1 MIKASKLMVAVFVA
15 AAGLPAQAS
24 QITTTPVVVKHVL
37 TADYLRGPALDTAL
51 SPTELAPYLSW
62 ASTSFQLN
70 PAVRAAG
77 IRVMYYTDPF
87 RQNPTNA
94 MYTNDETTYAHACD
108 GSRIKSL
115 SYKDMYLMD
124 PSSPSL
130 RALYRQHIA
139 SRSASVQWDAFFV
152 DDANSL
158 YDLSDTPCGYTSDSF
173 RAASKKLIE
182 GIHVPVIYNGLQIDK
197 ERELNMVPN
206 VIGGM
211 EEGCYASA
219 VSRPKIWDKYWTQI
233 ENTEIEM
240 TEDKKLFFCYG
251 VDTSDAASAIDGRT
265 YTYASFLLTYS
276 TKWSVL
282 WELYS
287 TPSRFRVEPESKL
300 VALDPLIP
308 TPTDISGL
316 KLLTGVYG
324 REYRKCYI
332 GGAAVGACAVVV
344 NPDRQNS
351 HDYPYS
357 GKYQHTLALTGG
369 GVLDGGS
376 VSTLG
381 STPPDVLA
389 PLSAVIVF
397 R

>member
-1 MIKASKLMVAVFVA
+1 MVAVLA
-15 AAGLPAQAS
+15 ATVGFAAQAS
-24 QITTTPVVVKHVL
+24 PAATPAAVVEHVL
-37 TADYLRGPALDTAL
+37 TADYLRGAALDTAL
-51 SPTELAPYLSW
+51 PPTALAQHLSW
-62 ASTSFQLN
+62 ASSSFQLN

-115 SYKDMYLMD
+115 SYRDMYLMD

-130 RALYRQHIA
+130 RALYKQHIA
-139 SRSASVQWDAFFV
+139 SRSASVLWDAFFV

-158 YDLSDTPCGYTSDSF
+158 YDLSNTPCGYTPDSF
-173 RAASKKLIE
+173 LAASKKLIE
-182 GIHVPVIYNGLQIDK
+182 EVHVPVIYNGLQIDK
-197 ERELNMVPN
+197 ERELNKAPN

-219 VSRPKIWDKYWTQI
+219 VSRPKIWDKYWIQI

-240 TEDKKLFFCYG
+240 TEDKKFFFCYG
-251 VDTSDAASAIDGRT
+251 VDTSDAASAIDGRI

-287 TPSRFRVEPESKL
+287 TPSRFRVEPESEV
-300 VALDPLIP
+300 VALDPVIP

-316 KLLTGVYG
+316 KLSSGVYG

-351 HDYPYS
+351 HDFPYS

-376 VSTLG
+376 VSTSG
-381 STPPDVLA
+381 PSPPAVLA
-389 PLSAVIVF
+389 PLAAVIVF